1 MCKRATFAQ
10 VMGILALIAEFEN
23 DISYRAVCRERS
35 GPTQRRSHRCVIN
48 AVRETLLR
56 YWFDAEVCD
65 VGLRR
70 WSIELK
76 HAYWGQLASVH
87 YSRLFQWRKGLRWQS
102 LRVIDLS
109 VVEAATHRQQRG
121 ENRQSG
127 DHTHHLTPSYATNVS
142 SNIQPYFLARVVAE
156 KPQRPRTFS
165 DPRYR
170 RATEIHHSL
179 TISECYRRAVPNQR
193 TPYVHGKIRLNL
205 RRTDRWLHT
214 GLWRASSAQDSERRS
229 KWELRTYSRH
239 YQPGFRRYDASMGSG
254 CVGPGGTA
262 SVTACRTGLH
272 GSDH

>member
-1 MCKRATFAQ
+1 MVIPSAQKAERPRRRLRHGCQSRPVRSVKFPPHRPPTPIGKANRRDLQMCKRATFAQ

-179 TISECYRRAVPNQR
+179 TISECYRRAVPN
-193 TPYVHGKIRLNL
+193 
-205 RRTDRWLHT
+205 
-214 GLWRASSAQDSERRS
+214 
-229 KWELRTYSRH
+229 
-239 YQPGFRRYDASMGSG
+239 
-254 CVGPGGTA
+254 
-262 SVTACRTGLH
+262 
-272 GSDH
+272 